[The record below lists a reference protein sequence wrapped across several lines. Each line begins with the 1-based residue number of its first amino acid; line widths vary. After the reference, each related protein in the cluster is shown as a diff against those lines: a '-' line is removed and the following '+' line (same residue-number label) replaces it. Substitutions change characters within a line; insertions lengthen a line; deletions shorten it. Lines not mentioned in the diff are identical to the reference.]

1 MVTVLWL
8 LALLGVLGAFD
19 TLYYHEFRG
28 QLPARLPGL
37 RPELK
42 LHALRDFIYV
52 VVFGSLPW
60 LAWQGA
66 WVLLFAVLLAA
77 EIVITISDF
86 IVEDRVRKPL
96 GGLFA
101 GERATHAI
109 MGIVYGAMLANLVP
123 VLLDWW
129 RRPTGL
135 LLDPPPAPWALRVG
149 LTVMAAGILISGLRD
164 LYAILGFPKP
174 LASWPWRRRAD
185 TGQAAG

>member
-1 MVTVLWL
+1 MDTNMDTVLWL

-19 TLYYHEFRG
+19 TLYYHEYRG

-42 LHALRDFIYV
+42 LHAARDFIYV
-52 VVFGSLPW
+52 IVFGSLPW
-60 LAWQGA
+60 LAWLGA
-66 WVLLFAVLLAA
+66 WAGVLAVLLLA

-101 GERATHAI
+101 GERATHAL

-123 VLLDWW
+123 VLLDW
-129 RRPTGL
+129 REDSTGVV
-135 LLDPPPAPWALRVG
+135 LDPAPV
-149 LTVMAAGILISGLRD
+149 
-164 LYAILGFPKP
+164 
-174 LASWPWRRRAD
+174 PWRPSARPSR
-185 TGQAAG
+185 

>member
-1 MVTVLWL
+1 MDKVLWL

-19 TLYYHEFRG
+19 TLYFHEYKGR
-28 QLPARLPGL
+28 LPARLPGL

-42 LHALRDFIYV
+42 LHAVRDFIYV

-60 LAWQGA
+60 LAWQGYWA
-66 WVLLFAVLLAA
+66 AVLSLLLAA

-109 MGIVYGAMLANLVP
+109 MGIVYGAMLANLIP
-123 VLLDWW
+123 VLLDWG
-129 RRPTGL
+129 RRPAGL
-135 LLDPPPAPWALRVG
+135 VVDPADVPWPLSVG
-149 LTVMAAGILISGLRD
+149 LTAMAAGILVSGIRD
-164 LYAILGFPKP
+164 VYAVLGFPQP
-174 LASWPWRRRAD
+174 RASWPWRRDSGDARLR
-185 TGQAAG
+185 